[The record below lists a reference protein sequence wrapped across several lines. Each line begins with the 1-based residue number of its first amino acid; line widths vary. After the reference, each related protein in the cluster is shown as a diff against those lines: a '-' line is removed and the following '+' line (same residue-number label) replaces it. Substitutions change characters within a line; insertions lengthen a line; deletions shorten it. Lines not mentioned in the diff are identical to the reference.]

1 MTERLHIALV
11 STFYPNA
18 AEPLRAVF
26 IRNLA
31 AALGRYAQLS
41 IVSPV
46 PYAPPVASVARWRSL
61 RSIPRRVAEE
71 GREVIH
77 PRFLVIPKCAAATGF
92 NYFAGTLR
100 TLRELAKQQRID
112 VLHAHC
118 AYPDAVG
125 VALAAALLDIP
136 FAVTAHGSDIN
147 VYAQRLS
154 VRPQLK
160 WALRRA
166 GVVIAV
172 SKAIQRRIEA
182 LIEQPSPR
190 AAQPPPRIIHI
201 PCAGVDSRVFAVR
214 DQEAARRA
222 LALDP
227 AGRVVVFAGQLVPI
241 KAVQVLLQAWQILA
255 GAGSLRASDRL
266 VIAGDGPER
275 AMLEARAAAGIDP
288 QSVRFLGEISQ
299 QDLALWLDA
308 ASAFC
313 LPSRNEGTPNVIIE
327 AMACGRPVVASRVGG
342 IPEIVTDGR
351 NGFLVESGDAAQ
363 LAARL
368 QAALEKRWDPQQIAA
383 GVAEY
388 TWDNLARRNIEA
400 LQGVLTVHRETA
412 SWAR

>member
-1 MTERLHIALV
+1 MTGRLHVAVV

-26 IRNLA
+26 VRNLT
-31 AALGRYAQLS
+31 AALARHAEVS

-46 PYAPPVASVARWRSL
+46 PYAPPLASVARWRNL
-61 RSIPRRVAEE
+61 RSIPRRVAE
-71 GREVIH
+71 GDREVTH

-92 NYFAGTLR
+92 SYFAGALP
-100 TLRELAKQQRID
+100 TLRELARKRRID

-125 VALAAALLDIP
+125 VALAAALLNVP

-147 VYAQRLS
+147 VYAEEVF
-154 VRPQLK
+154 VRPQLR

-172 SKAIQRRIEA
+172 SKALQRRIEK
-182 LIEQPSPR
+182 LVGLPS
-190 AAQPPPRIIHI
+190 ARIVHI

-214 DQEAARRA
+214 DREAARRA

-227 AGRVVVFAGQLVPI
+227 TGRLVVFAGQLVPI
-241 KAVQVLLQAWQILA
+241 KAVQVLLTAWQILSA
-255 GAGSLRASDRL
+255 GGRLRATDLL
-266 VIAGDGPER
+266 VIAGGGPER
-275 AMLEARAAAGIDP
+275 RALEARAAAGAEADK
-288 QSVRFLGEISQ
+288 VRFLGEISQ
-299 QDLALWLDA
+299 RDLALWLDA
-308 ASAFC
+308 ASVFC
-313 LPSRNEGTPNVIIE
+313 LPSRNEGTPNVVIE
-327 AMACGRPVVASRVGG
+327 ALASGRPVVASRVGG
-342 IPEIVTDGR
+342 IPEIVMDGH

-363 LAARL
+363 LASRL
-368 QAALEKRWDPQQIAA
+368 EMAFERSWDAQQIAA

-388 TWDNLARRNIEA
+388 TWDNLALRNIEA
-400 LQGVLTVHRETA
+400 LQGVLADHRGAA

>member
-1 MTERLHIALV
+1 VTERLHIALV

-26 IRNLA
+26 VRNLA

-46 PYAPPVASVARWRSL
+46 PYAPPIASVARWRNL
-61 RSIPRRVAEE
+61 RSIPRQAAQE
-71 GREVIH
+71 GREVMH

-92 NYFAGTLR
+92 NYFAGTFR
-100 TLRELAKQQRID
+100 TLRELARKRRID
-112 VLHAHC
+112 LLHAHC

-147 VYAQRLS
+147 VYAERLS
-154 VRPQLK
+154 VRPQLQ

-166 GVVIAV
+166 AVVIAV
-172 SKAIQRRIEA
+172 SKEIQRRIEA
-182 LIEQPSPR
+182 LVELPSAR
-190 AAQPPPRIIHI
+190 ASRPPARIVHI

-214 DQEAARRA
+214 DQQAARRS

-227 AGRVVVFAGQLVPI
+227 AGRVVIFAGQLVPI
-241 KAVQVLLQAWQILA
+241 KAVQVLLQAWQILSA
-255 GAGSLRASDRL
+255 GGSLRAGDRL

-275 AMLEARAAAGIDP
+275 GMLEARAAAGIDP

-308 ASAFC
+308 ATAFC
-313 LPSRNEGTPNVIIE
+313 LPSRNEGTPNVVIE
-327 AMACGRPVVASRVGG
+327 ALASGRPVVASRVGG

-363 LAARL
+363 LADRL
-368 QAALEKRWDPQQIAA
+368 QMVLEKPWDAQQIAA
-383 GVAEY
+383 DVAEY

-400 LQGVLTVHRETA
+400 LQGVLSVHREAT

>member
-26 IRNLA
+26 VRNLA
-31 AALGRYAQLS
+31 VALGRYAQLS

-46 PYAPPVASVARWRSL
+46 PYAPPVGRVARWRNL
-61 RSIPRRVAEE
+61 RSIPRRVTEE
-71 GREVIH
+71 GREVAH

-100 TLRELAKQQRID
+100 TLRELTRKRRID

-147 VYAQRLS
+147 VYGEKLS

-172 SKAIQRRIEA
+172 SKAMQRRIEELVA
-182 LIEQPSPR
+182 RPSPR
-190 AAQPPPRIIHI
+190 AAQPPARIIHI

-214 DQEAARRA
+214 DQEAARHS
-222 LALDP
+222 LGLDP

-241 KAVQVLLQAWQILA
+241 KAVQVLLEAWQILSA
-255 GAGSLRASDRL
+255 GGNLRAADRL

-275 AMLEARAAAGIDP
+275 AGLQARAAAGAEP
-288 QSVRFLGEISQ
+288 QKVRFLGEISQ
-299 QDLALWLDA
+299 HDLALWLDA

-327 AMACGRPVVASRVGG
+327 ALASGRPVVASRVGG
-342 IPEIVTDGR
+342 IPEIVSDGR
-351 NGFLVESGDAAQ
+351 NGFLIESGDAAQ

-368 QAALEKRWDPQQIAA
+368 QMAFAQSWDAQQIAA

-400 LQGVLTVHRETA
+400 LQGVLAVHREAA

>member
-1 MTERLHIALV
+1 MTGRLHIALV
-11 STFYPNA
+11 STFYPNT

-26 IRNLA
+26 VRNLA
-31 AALGRYAQLS
+31 TALARYADLS

-46 PYAPPVASVARWRSL
+46 PYAPPVTSVARWRNL
-61 RSIPRRVAEE
+61 RSIPRQVAEE
-71 GREVIH
+71 GREVTH

-92 NYFAGTLR
+92 NYFAGTFR
-100 TLRELAKQQRID
+100 TLRELARRRRID
-112 VLHAHC
+112 LLHAHC

-147 VYAQRLS
+147 VYAEMRS
-154 VRPQLK
+154 VRPQLQ

-172 SKAIQRRIEA
+172 SEAMQRRIEDLVA
-182 LIEQPSPR
+182 VPSSKTAQPSAR
-190 AAQPPPRIIHI
+190 VVHI

-214 DQEAARRA
+214 DPEAARRS

-227 AGRVVVFAGQLVPI
+227 GGRVVVFAGQLVPI
-241 KAVQVLLQAWQILA
+241 KAVQVLLEAWQILA
-255 GAGSLRASDRL
+255 ASGRLRATDRL

-275 AMLEARAAAGIDP
+275 GALQARAAAGMEP
-288 QSVRFLGEISQ
+288 EKVRFLGEISQ
-299 QDLALWLDA
+299 RDLALWLDA

-313 LPSRNEGTPNVIIE
+313 LPSRNEGTPNVVIE
-327 AMACGRPVVASRVGG
+327 ALASGRPVVASRVGG

-363 LAARL
+363 LAGRL
-368 QAALEKRWDPQQIAA
+368 QTALEKSWDAQQIAA

-388 TWDNLARRNIEA
+388 TWDNLARRNIAA
-400 LQGVLTVHRETA
+400 LQGVLTVQREAA

>member
-190 AAQPPPRIIHI
+190 AAQPPARIIHI

-214 DQEAARRA
+214 DQESPRRA

>member
-18 AEPLRAVF
+18 AEPLRAIFV
-26 IRNLA
+26 RNLA
-31 AALGRYAQLS
+31 AALERYAQLS

-46 PYAPPVASVARWRSL
+46 PYAPPVAGVARWRNL
-61 RSIPRRVAEE
+61 RSIPRRAAEE
-71 GREVIH
+71 GREVAH

-100 TLRELAKQQRID
+100 TLRELARKRRID

-166 GVVIAV
+166 GLVIAV
-172 SKAIQRRIEA
+172 SKAMQRRIEELVA
-182 LIEQPSPR
+182 VPSR
-190 AAQPPPRIIHI
+190 AARPPARVIHI

-214 DQEAARRA
+214 DQEAARRS
-222 LALDP
+222 LGLDP
-227 AGRVVVFAGQLVPI
+227 AGRVVIFAGQLVPI

-255 GAGSLRASDRL
+255 AGGSLRASDRL

-275 AMLEARAAAGIDP
+275 AALEARAAAGGEP
-288 QSVRFLGEISQ
+288 QQIRFLGEISQ
-299 QDLALWLDA
+299 RDLALWLDA
-308 ASAFC
+308 ATAFC

-327 AMACGRPVVASRVGG
+327 ALASGRPVVASRVGG

-368 QAALEKRWDPQQIAA
+368 QMAFEKSWDAQQIAA

-388 TWDNLARRNIEA
+388 TWDNLARRNLEA
-400 LQGVLTVHRETA
+400 LQGVLTVHREAA

>member
-1 MTERLHIALV
+1 MTGRLHIALV
-11 STFYPNA
+11 STFYPNT

-26 IRNLA
+26 VRNLA
-31 AALGRYAQLS
+31 TALDRYAQLS
-41 IVSPV
+41 IISPV
-46 PYAPPVASVARWRSL
+46 PYAPPVTSVARWRNL
-61 RSIPRRVAEE
+61 RSIPRQVAEE
-71 GREVIH
+71 GREVRH

-92 NYFAGTLR
+92 NYFAGTFR
-100 TLRELAKQQRID
+100 TLRELARRRRID
-112 VLHAHC
+112 LLHAHC

-147 VYAQRLS
+147 VYAEKRS
-154 VRPQLK
+154 VRPQLQ

-172 SKAIQRRIEA
+172 SKAMQQRIEDLMA
-182 LIEQPSPR
+182 VPSSGTARPS
-190 AAQPPPRIIHI
+190 ARIVHI

-214 DQEAARRA
+214 DAEAARRS

-227 AGRVVVFAGQLVPI
+227 GGRVVVFAGQLVAI
-241 KAVQVLLQAWQILA
+241 KAVQVLLEAWQILA
-255 GAGSLRASDRL
+255 ANGRLRATDRL

-275 AMLEARAAAGIDP
+275 AALQARAAAGMEP
-288 QSVRFLGEISQ
+288 EKVRFLGEISQ
-299 QDLALWLDA
+299 RDLALWLDA

-313 LPSRNEGTPNVIIE
+313 LPSRNEGTPNVVIE
-327 AMACGRPVVASRVGG
+327 ALASGRPVVASRVGG
-342 IPEIVTDGR
+342 IPEIVTDDR

-363 LAARL
+363 LASRL
-368 QAALEKRWDPQQIAA
+368 HTALEKSWDAQQIAA

-388 TWDNLARRNIEA
+388 TWDNLARRNIAA
-400 LQGVLTVHRETA
+400 LQGVLTVQREAA